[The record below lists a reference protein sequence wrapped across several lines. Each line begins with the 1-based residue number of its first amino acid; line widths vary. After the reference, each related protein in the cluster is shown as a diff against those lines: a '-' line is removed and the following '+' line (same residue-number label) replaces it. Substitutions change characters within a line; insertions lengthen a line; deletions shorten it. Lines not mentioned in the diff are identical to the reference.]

1 MNGSREMTD
10 RNQHSL
16 PEFYRR
22 FFTASDE
29 DHLYRYVA
37 GGQQPQREGV
47 GPGAS
52 LTHTYGFTA
61 SAGALTLPTIEARLS
76 DLERSTAQRVRE
88 TVLEERPLSQEFK
101 EKISIFL
108 LSQERRT
115 PKHRAARDNW
125 SGQLAETRHDEGLLR
140 QIAEQNIRRS
150 SPHADRDDVARRVA
164 ALQPR
169 LARFRSTVLQ
179 TTAQVPDFLF
189 PHLALKERSPA
200 TRVLA
205 SMHWCLLKAPGSE
218 SFLTSDAP
226 VYRSPQLDLP
236 DSILLYPVS
245 KKFFLKAS
253 WDASAVGYVDITGE
267 QTQALNEVTARSA
280 HREVYAGSDDP
291 AIQDLVDRHSRAGA
305 LELLK
310 SHSQLE

>member
-22 FFTASDE
+22 FFTASDQ

-47 GPGAS
+47 EPGAS

-76 DLERSTAQRVRE
+76 ELERGTARRVRE
-88 TVLEERPLSQEFK
+88 TVLEERPLNEEFK

-125 SGQLAETRHDEGLLR
+125 SRQLAETRHDEGLLR

-150 SPHADRDDVARRVA
+150 SPM
-164 ALQPR
+164 Q
-169 LARFRSTVLQ
+169 TV
-179 TTAQVPDFLF
+179 TT
-189 PHLALKERSPA
+189 SPA
-200 TRVLA
+200 ESRPFSPDWPA
-205 SMHWCLLKAPGSE
+205 SEAPFSRQPPRCPTF
-218 SFLTSDAP
+218 S
-226 VYRSPQLDLP
+226 SPTW
-236 DSILLYPVS
+236 I
-245 KKFFLKAS
+245 
-253 WDASAVGYVDITGE
+253 
-267 QTQALNEVTARSA
+267 
-280 HREVYAGSDDP
+280 
-291 AIQDLVDRHSRAGA
+291 
-305 LELLK
+305 
-310 SHSQLE
+310 